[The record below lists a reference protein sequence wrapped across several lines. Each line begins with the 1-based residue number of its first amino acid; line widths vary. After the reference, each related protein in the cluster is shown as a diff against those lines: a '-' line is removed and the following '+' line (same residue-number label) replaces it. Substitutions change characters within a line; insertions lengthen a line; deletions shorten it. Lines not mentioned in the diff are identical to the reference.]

1 MLREPQARTCT
12 PPLLGRPHSSRGPN
26 IPSLPLHSHG
36 SHAGSSR
43 RTPPPVTTRAQPPGG
58 LSAGSPAVTLACP
71 RSGPSALTLSPGC
84 ENRGPHLPRG
94 MEAREGKMDP
104 PHTHSLDSRLGPA
117 GLERAHCPGPLLR
130 GARRQGR
137 CQTQRGHALVGAP
150 WGARQLPQGAGRTPQ
165 SHKGCARPGKAAAP
179 SPLGRAGSDGG
190 RALAVPQRRLSALL
204 SVAAARSVVVRGC
217 LISEKKKVFVSW
229 LTCPRLIMPTH
240 PR

>member
-1 MLREPQARTCT
+1 MLRKPQARTCT

-58 LSAGSPAVTLACP
+58 SPRAAQRSPLPVPALAPLPSPSPQAVKIGVPTCP
-71 RSGPSALTLSPGC
+71 GVWR
-84 ENRGPHLPRG
+84 H
-94 MEAREGKMDP
+94 GKGKWIP
-104 PHTHSLDSRLGPA
+104 PHTYSLDSLLGPA

-137 CQTQRGHALVGAP
+137 CQTQRGHTLVGAP

-217 LISEKKKVFVSW
+217 LISEKKKVFVSC